1 MDIGLITML
10 LFVSLMLCLMTGFP
24 IAFALGSIA
33 LLFTWFLWGPHA
45 LGITVSVIFG
55 KCMSSFILI
64 AIPLFILMGATIQ
77 ESGIAERLFRI
88 VHLWMGHLG
97 GGLAVAAVVACTIF
111 AAMTGIGGAGT
122 VTMGLIA
129 LPAMLSYH
137 YDKRLAAGSIVA
149 GGALGILIP
158 PSIIMIIY
166 GMITGVSIGKLYAGG
181 LFPGLVLS
189 SLFVGYVLL
198 LCKLKPLAGP
208 PLEEKIT
215 WRKKFLATRDLI
227 PVIIL
232 ISAVLGTIFGGV
244 CTPTEGAAIGAA
256 GSLVCAALLHRL
268 NWTNLK
274 RASYTTLKL
283 TAMVMWIVF
292 GAYSFATIYIALGAP
307 DLILEL
313 VLATHLGYWGIFV
326 VVQIMYF
333 ILGMLLDPGAIVMIT
348 APITMPIVLAM
359 GYDPVWFGVIFTM
372 NMQMAFITPPF
383 GYNLFY
389 LKGVT
394 TEEMA
399 MTMKDIYLA
408 IIPFVLLQAIG
419 LVIVAIFPQIA
430 LWLPNLILGGG

>member
-1 MDIGLITML
+1 MDIGLVTLL
-10 LFVSLMLCLMTGFP
+10 LFACLMLCLMTGLP

-33 LLFTWFLWGPHA
+33 VLFMYFLWGPHA
-45 LGITVSVIFG
+45 LSITASVVFG

-77 ESGIAERLFRI
+77 ESGIAERLFRV

-97 GGLAVAAVVACTIF
+97 GGLAVAAVIACTIF

-129 LPAMLSYH
+129 LPAMLSCH
-137 YDKRLAAGSIVA
+137 YDKRLASGCIVA

-181 LFPGLVLS
+181 IFPGLLLS
-189 SLFVGYVLL
+189 SLFIGYILV
-198 LCKLKPLAGP
+198 LCKLKPSAGP
-208 PLEEKIT
+208 TFVSEEKIT
-215 WRKKFLATRDLI
+215 WGKKFLATRDLI
-227 PVIIL
+227 PIIIL

-256 GSLVCAALLHRL
+256 GSLACAALLHRL
-268 NWTNLK
+268 NWQILK
-274 RASYTTLKL
+274 KAAYTTLKL
-283 TAMVMWIVF
+283 TGMVMWIVF
-292 GAYSFATIYIALGAP
+292 GAYIFATVYIALGAP
-307 DLILEL
+307 DLILKV
-313 VLATHLGYWGIFV
+313 VLATHLGYWGIFI

-348 APITMPIVLAM
+348 APISMPIVLAM

-389 LKGVT
+389 LKGVAA
-394 TEEMA
+394 EDML
-399 MTMKDIYLA
+399 MKDIYLA
-408 IIPFVLLQAIG
+408 IIPFVLLQATA
-419 LVIVAIFPQIA
+419 LAIVMIFPQIA
-430 LWLPNLILGGG
+430 LWLPVLFFGG